1 MLESAL
7 ALGIAHVMKKERFV
21 ERMDPAAKPADKP
34 ADKPATKP
42 AAKPDEK
49 KPEDADP
56 KTIAL
61 GFLFMFLNFVFN
73 LWISSIAYKCNGNS
87 LLWGLFGF
95 FAPVF
100 YLIIHAFHWF
110 RCDKFV
116 PAMTGGAKRFRVKR
130 K

>member
-1 MLESAL
+1 MLESAI

-21 ERMDPAAKPADKP
+21 ERMDPAAKPVD
-34 ADKPATKP
+34 P
-42 AAKPDEK
+42 AAKPVDPAAKPVK
-49 KPEDADP
+49 KPDP
-56 KTIAL
+56 KTVAL

-87 LLWGLFGF
+87 LLWGIFGF
-95 FAPVF
+95 VAPVF

-110 RCDKFV
+110 RCDRFV
-116 PAMTGGAKRFRVKR
+116 PAMAGGAKRLRAKR